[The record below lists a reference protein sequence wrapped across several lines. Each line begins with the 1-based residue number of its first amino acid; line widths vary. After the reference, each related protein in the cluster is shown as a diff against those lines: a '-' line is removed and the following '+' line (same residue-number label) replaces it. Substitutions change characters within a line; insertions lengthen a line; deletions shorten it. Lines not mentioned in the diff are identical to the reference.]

1 VKTLNVFLT
10 AVLVLVIAYILFRP
24 GNQSVDIIKALG
36 GGSRN
41 LTRTLTGQY
50 PGGSYGE

>member
-1 VKTLNVFLT
+1 MNTLNVFLT
-10 AVLVLVIAYILFRP
+10 AILVLVVAYIVFRP
-24 GNQSVDIIKALG
+24 GNQTTEIIHALG

-50 PGGSYGE
+50 PGGSY